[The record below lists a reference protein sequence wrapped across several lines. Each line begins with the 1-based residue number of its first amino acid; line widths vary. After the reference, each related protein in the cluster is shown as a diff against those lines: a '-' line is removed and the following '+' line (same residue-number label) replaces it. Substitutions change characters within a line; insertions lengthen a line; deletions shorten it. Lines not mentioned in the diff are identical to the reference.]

1 MFKYFTKMR
10 EIILVPVG
18 HVFAESVEK
27 VRSAIE
33 SVKPDAVAVELC
45 PARFYAISGR
55 KKTDYKALLRNRLF
69 FAAILSFV
77 QDKIARDLGV
87 SAGEEMIAAVEEAR
101 KRNIPVLFIDRDIR
115 ETMDRLSSVSLRE
128 KLRLFF
134 SITGKGKIGLED
146 LKDQDIIDSLVLE
159 LKKSVPNIYRALIE
173 ERDFIMS
180 ERLKRAEFG
189 TIVAV
194 IGAGHLSG
202 MKRFL
207 SAPVKE

>member
-1 MFKYFTKMR
+1 MR
-10 EIILVPVG
+10 RIILVPVG

-27 VRSAIE
+27 VRSAID
-33 SVKPDAVAVELC
+33 SIKPDAVAVELC
-45 PARFYAISGR
+45 PSRFYALSGR
-55 KKTDYKALLRNRLF
+55 KKTDYKALLRSRLF

-87 SAGEEMIAAVEEAR
+87 SAGEEMLAAVEEAK
-101 KRNIPVLFIDRDIR
+101 KRGLPALFIDRDIR

-134 SITGKGKIGLED
+134 SIRGKGAISIED
-146 LKDQDIIDSLVLE
+146 LKDQGTIDSLILE
-159 LKKSVPNIYRALIE
+159 LKNSVPNIYRALIE

-180 ERLKRAEFG
+180 ERLKHAEFE

-194 IGAGHLSG
+194 VGAGHLPG

-207 SAPVKE
+207 SAPAKE

>member
-1 MFKYFTKMR
+1 MKQ
-10 EIILVPVG
+10 IILVPVG

-45 PARFYAISGR
+45 PARFYAISGKR
-55 KKTDYKALLRNRLF
+55 KTDYKALLKSRLF

-87 SAGEEMIAAVEEAR
+87 SAGEEMLAAVEEAK
-101 KRNIPVLFIDRDIR
+101 KRGLPVLFIDRDIR
-115 ETMDRLSSVSLRE
+115 ETMDRLSSVSLIE

-134 SITGKGKIGLED
+134 SLAGKGNIGLED
-146 LKDQDIIDSLVLE
+146 LKDQEIIDSLILDM
-159 LKKSVPNIYRALIE
+159 KKSVPNIYRALIE
-173 ERDFIMS
+173 ERDLIMS

-207 SAPVKE
+207 SAQGKG

>member
-1 MFKYFTKMR
+1 MR
-10 EIILVPVG
+10 KIILVPVG

-33 SVKPDAVAVELC
+33 CVRPDAVAVELC

-55 KKTDYKALLRNRLF
+55 KKTDYKALLRSRLF
-69 FAAILSFV
+69 FAAALSLI

-87 SAGEEMIAAVEEAR
+87 SAGEEMLAAVEEAK
-101 KRNIPVLFIDRDIR
+101 KRGIPVLFIDRDIR
-115 ETMDRLSSVSLRE
+115 ETMARLSSVSLRE

-134 SITGKGKIGLED
+134 SIRGKGKISLKD
-146 LKDQDIIDSLVLE
+146 LKDQGTIDSLILE
-159 LKKSVPNIYRALIE
+159 LEKSVPNIYRALIE
-173 ERDFIMS
+173 ERDFVMS
-180 ERLKRAEFG
+180 ERLKRADFG

-207 SAPVKE
+207 SAPAKG